1 MTTEPNVVIILNL
14 KAISKKIS
22 HYLRKNPATGFILAF
37 EVLLLVAA
45 VELIDGNVGG
55 ANTVGV
61 YAFVALV
68 VGIAL
73 HAISVIKSSR
83 KATDDN

>member
-1 MTTEPNVVIILNL
+1 MTTQTNVITPLNL
-14 KAISKKIS
+14 KTISRKIS
-22 HYLRKNPATGFILAF
+22 QHLKKNPATGFILAF

-83 KATDDN
+83 RATDDN